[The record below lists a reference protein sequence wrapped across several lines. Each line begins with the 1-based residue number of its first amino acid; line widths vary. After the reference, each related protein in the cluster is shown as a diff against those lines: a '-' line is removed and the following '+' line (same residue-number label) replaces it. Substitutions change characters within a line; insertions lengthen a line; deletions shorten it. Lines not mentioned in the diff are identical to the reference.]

1 MGPSVVS
8 STYTMPGHIKKS
20 EGEDPD
26 PSPWLIVSPEL
37 KEKLK
42 SKPYD
47 PKKSCWVPEK
57 ATGGYLEGLIESTD
71 GDKVTVQILTTKEKK
86 VFKKDQVGQ
95 VNPPKFDCCDDMSGL
110 TYLNDAC
117 VLWNSVVR
125 YKNEL
130 IYTYSGLFC
139 IAINPY
145 KRFPIY
151 TLRSMEIYMGK
162 RRSECPP
169 HIFGVAEGS
178 FQGMINAGK
187 NQSILITGESGAGKT
202 ENTKKVISYFACIG
216 ASGKKKEG
224 EPGLEDK
231 IVQTNPVLEAWGN
244 AKTVRNDN
252 SSRFG
257 KFIRIWFNQAGKLSG
272 ADMVVYLL
280 EKSRLT
286 FQAELERCYHSFY
299 NIMSDQ
305 VPDLKEKC
313 CLSDNIYDYW
323 WVSQGKVTVDSI
335 DDKEDMGFAHDA
347 YRILGFTEDETYNI
361 YRLTAVVM
369 HMGNM
374 TKDFVPVGKEEQAE
388 IKDDTNAQKVASLC
402 GIDSEWMI
410 TYFCKPKLKVG
421 TEWVSKGQ
429 SCTGASNSVGGIGR
443 KIYELVFRFITDK
456 CNLTLLDPTMKKVQ
470 YIGCLDIAGFETFD
484 YNGFEQICIN
494 FVNEKLQQF
503 FNQHMFTLEQEE
515 YVREGIEWAN
525 VDFGMDLQVCITMF
539 EKPMGLLA
547 IWEEESLFPKA
558 TDETFRGKLMDN
570 LLGNPACQNFQKP
583 DPRAPDKN
591 AHFGVSHYAAMVSY
605 NITGWL
611 EKNKDPLNDTVVQL
625 MKDGSNA
632 LLVECFIDHPGQPTE
647 VKKDAGGGGKKKG
660 GGKTVTSFFKSQL
673 DDLMKVLYSTDPSFI
688 RCVVPNTHKQPGG
701 VQPELIMHQYQCNG
715 VLAGIAICRL
725 GFPNK
730 LMYPDFKARY
740 NILAANAVA
749 RAKND
754 KAAAGAVFEAI
765 KLDKEKWRLGHTKVF
780 FRAGI
785 LGFMEETREDKIGSV
800 LAMLQAQARGKAS
813 RLVFKKMQDQK
824 LALYCLQRTIRN
836 WRIGKTWL
844 WWSLWLAVKPN
855 LKCTKFAQ
863 YKQEYEEKIA
873 IAEANIDKA
882 VEECNKVIAVH
893 DTLMAQ
899 KNEYVLALQS
909 GGSAVQDIVDKT
921 NRIEAMKNDLQKQV
935 DELNARIKGEKEEK
949 NLIGQAQSKVNAQKG
964 QLGEEIKT
972 LEGRLGAAESD
983 RADKDDQIRTCKEEI
998 EHQNDMISKL
1008 GREKKGAQE
1017 SRQKTEEDIQTMED
1031 RCNHLSRVKAKLEQS
1046 LDEAEDS
1053 LEREKKSKGDVDKLK
1068 RKVEGDLKLTQETVS
1083 DLERMKAELTQSVQR
1098 KEKEAAAIGA
1108 KIEDEATLGSKYSKQ
1123 TKELQSRLEELDEEL
1138 SIERG
1143 NRAKAEKSRAMLKK
1157 DLEDLGSRLE
1167 EAGANTATQVE
1178 LNKKRE
1184 AELARLKGELEEL
1197 NIAHEG
1203 TLAALRMKHNNTM
1216 SELGEQIDGI
1226 NGNKLKAEK
1235 DKAGM
1240 ERDLQEARSNLEDV
1254 VRAKA
1259 EMDKNGKLLQ
1269 GSIADSHQKLDELA
1283 RALNEADS
1291 QKKRLDVEKQDL
1303 ERQIEEGEAAMASL
1317 NKNKISL
1324 TTQLED
1330 TKRMADSEARDR
1342 SAMLTKYKHMSTELE
1357 GVKEKI
1363 DDEHMRKSDA
1373 MKQLSKAQAEIQ
1385 LWRSRYETEGL
1396 GRVDELEMARNKLQA
1411 RIAEAEETVDSM
1423 QSKIANAEKSKSR
1436 MQTDL
1441 EDISMEYER
1450 VHAAAIITEKRGRN
1464 FDKVISEWKSKADDV
1479 SAEVDAS
1486 QKECRNFNSELFRL
1500 RAAHEETVEQ
1510 LDVVKRE
1517 NKNLA
1522 DEIKDLLDQLGDGG
1536 RSIHELDKQRRRL
1549 EVEKEELQAA
1559 LEEAEATL
1567 EMEENRVLRS
1577 QLELANVRQEI
1588 DRRVAEKEEEFNNT
1602 RKNHS
1607 RAMESL
1613 GASIEAEQRAKGEG
1627 LRIKKQLEGEIN
1639 ELEIGLDHAN
1649 KANSE
1654 GLKSIK
1660 RYQTQLRET
1669 IQAFEDEARSKAQI
1683 VEQVGISERKSAA
1696 LSGEVEESK
1705 ALLDGASRAI
1715 RQLQNDISDARG
1727 AVNNMQTINGRDMT
1741 SKRQLE
1747 SSIHTLQA
1755 EVDGMLVAAKN
1766 GEEKAKKAMVDAA
1779 RLADELRAE
1788 QEHVSALSTGKNSL
1802 NNALGELE
1810 GRLSDAENAALKGGK
1825 TAMAKLEGK
1834 IRELEAELASTQSR
1848 TGEAS
1853 KAFQRAERKA
1863 KELSFAQGEDKKN
1876 QDRMSELASKLQGKI
1891 KTYKQQIEEAEEIAA
1906 LNLAKFRKAQQE
1918 LEETEERAELAMV
1931 L

>member
-1 MGPSVVS
+1 
-8 STYTMPGHIKKS
+8 MPGHMVGKS
-20 EGEDPD
+20 DGPDPD
-26 PSPWLIVSPEL
+26 PDPWLVVSYDL
-37 KEKLK
+37 RKKLN

-47 PKKSCWVPEK
+47 PKKSCWVPDK
-57 ATGGYLEGLIESTD
+57 ATHGYDEGLIESTD
-71 GDKVTVQILTTKEKK
+71 GDKVQVKLLKDGSSKT
-86 VFKKDQVGQ
+86 FKKDQVGQ
-95 VNPPKFDCCDDMSGL
+95 VNPPKFDCQDDMSGL

-151 TLRSMEIYMGK
+151 TQRTMEIYIGK

-178 FQGMINAGK
+178 YQGMMNLQK

-202 ENTKKVISYFACIG
+202 ENTKKVISYFASIG
-216 ASGKKKEG
+216 ATGKKKEG
-224 EPGLEDK
+224 EIGLEDK
-231 IVQTNPVLEAWGN
+231 IVNTNPVLEAWGN

-257 KFIRIWFNQAGKLSG
+257 KFIRIWFNAAGKLSG
-272 ADMVVYLL
+272 ADMVIYLL

-305 VPDLKEKC
+305 VPDIKEKC
-313 CLSDNIYDYW
+313 FLSDDIYDYW
-323 WVSQGKVTVDSI
+323 WVSQGKTTVPSI
-335 DDKEDMGFAHDA
+335 DDKEDMMFAHEA
-347 YRILGFTEDETYNI
+347 YSILGFSEEETYNI

-402 GIDSEWMI
+402 GIDCEWMVN
-410 TYFCKPKLKVG
+410 YFCKPKLKVG

-429 SCTGASNSVGGIGR
+429 TCSGAANSVGGIGR
-443 KIYELVFRFITDK
+443 KVYELVFRFITDK

-470 YIGCLDIAGFETFD
+470 YIGCLDIAGFEIFD

-515 YVREGIEWAN
+515 YVKEGIEWAN

-570 LLGNPACQNFQKP
+570 LLGKPGCGNFQKP

-605 NITGWL
+605 NLTGWL
-611 EKNKDPLNDTVVQL
+611 EKNKDPLNDTVVEL
-625 MKDGSNA
+625 MKNGSNK
-632 LLVECFIDHPGQPTE
+632 LLVECFLDHPGQPLE
-647 VKKDAGGGGKKKG
+647 AKKDAGGGGKKKG

-730 LMYPDFKARY
+730 MLYPDFKARY
-740 NILAANAVA
+740 NIMAAGAVA
-749 RAKND
+749 KAKND
-754 KAAAGAVFEAI
+754 KSAAGAVMDVI
-765 KLDKEKWRLGHTKVF
+765 KLDKEKFRLGHTKVF

-785 LGFMEETREDKIGSV
+785 LGFMEEVREDKIGSV
-800 LAMLQAQARGKAS
+800 LALLQAQARGKAS
-813 RLVFKKMQDQK
+813 RITFKKMQDQK

-836 WRIGKTWL
+836 FRIGKTWL
-844 WWSLWLAVKPN
+844 WWQLWLAIKPN

-863 YKQEYEEKIA
+863 YKAEYEEKIA
-873 IAEANIDKA
+873 IAEAHIGKA
-882 VEECNKVIAVH
+882 LEDREKVTAVH
-893 DTLMAQ
+893 NTLLAQ
-899 KNEYVLALQS
+899 KNELVLALQS
-909 GGSAVQDIVDKT
+909 GGSAVQEIIDKT
-921 NRIEAMKNDLQKQV
+921 VRVEAMAADVQKQV
-935 DELNARIKGEKEEK
+935 DEVNARIKGEKEEK

-964 QLGEEIKT
+964 ALGEEIKA
-972 LEGRLGAAESD
+972 LEGRLSAAESD

-1053 LEREKKSKGDVDKLK
+1053 LEREKKSKGDVEKLK

-1138 SIERG
+1138 SIERN

-1226 NGNKLKAEK
+1226 NGNKMKAEK

-1240 ERDLQEARSNLEDV
+1240 ERDLQEARANLEDA

-1269 GSIADSHQKLDELA
+1269 GSIVDSHQKLDELA

-1303 ERQIEEGEAAMASL
+1303 ERQIEEGEAAMANL

-1330 TKRMADSEARDR
+1330 TKRLGDAEARDR
-1342 SAMLTKYKHMSTELE
+1342 SAMLSKFKNLSTELE
-1357 GVKEKI
+1357 NLRERI
-1363 DDEHMRKSDA
+1363 DDEHQRKSDA
-1373 MKQLSKAQAEIQ
+1373 LKALSKAQAEIQ

-1396 GRVDELEMARNKLQA
+1396 GRVDELESSRNKLQA
-1411 RIAEAEETVDSM
+1411 RIAEAEETVDSL
-1423 QSKIANAEKSKSR
+1423 QQKIANAEKSKGR
-1436 MQTDL
+1436 MQSDL
-1441 EDISMEYER
+1441 EEISMEYER
-1450 VHAAAIITEKRGRN
+1450 THAAAIITEKRGRN
-1464 FDKVISEWKSKADDV
+1464 FDKVVGEWKSKADDV
-1479 SAEVDAS
+1479 AAEVEAS
-1486 QKECRNFNSELFRL
+1486 QKECRNYNSELFRL
-1500 RAAHEETVEQ
+1500 KAAHDETMEQ

-1559 LEEAEATL
+1559 LEEAEAAL
-1567 EMEENRVLRS
+1567 EQEENKVLRA
-1577 QLELANVRQEI
+1577 QLELGQVRQEI
-1588 DRRVAEKEEEFNNT
+1588 DRKIQEKEEEFDNT
-1602 RKNHS
+1602 RKNHQ
-1607 RAMESL
+1607 RAMDSL
-1613 GASIEAEQRAKGEG
+1613 GASLEAEQRAKSEA
-1627 LRIKKQLEGEIN
+1627 LRIKKKLESDIN
-1639 ELEIGLDHAN
+1639 ELEIALDHAN

-1654 GLKSIK
+1654 GQKAIK
-1660 RYQTQLRET
+1660 RYQGTLRDT
-1669 IQAFEDEARSKAQI
+1669 IQGYEDEARSRQQ
-1683 VEQVGISERKSAA
+1683 VMEQVGISERKANA
-1696 LSGEVEESK
+1696 LSGEVEESR
-1705 ALLDGASRAI
+1705 ALLDSAERA
-1715 RQLQNDISDARG
+1715 
-1727 AVNNMQTINGRDMT
+1727 
-1741 SKRQLE
+1741 KRQLDSELADARNAVNEMGVINSRAMHDKRNVE
-1747 SSIHTLQA
+1747 SLIHTLQA
-1755 EVDGMLVAAKN
+1755 EIDDALAQAKN
-1766 GEEKAKKAMVDAA
+1766 SEEKSKRAMVDAA
-1779 RLADELRAE
+1779 RLADELRSEQDHANAE
-1788 QEHVSALSTGKNSL
+1788 GRGKRSLDTQLS
-1802 NNALGELE
+1802 ELE
-1810 GRLSDAENAALKGGK
+1810 NRLAEAEAAAMKGGK
-1825 TAMAKLEGK
+1825 AAMSKLEMK
-1834 IRELEAELASTQSR
+1834 IRELEVELGGVQSR
-1848 TGEAS
+1848 TQENY
-1853 KAFQRAERKA
+1853 KAFQRAERRI
-1863 KELSFAQGEDKKN
+1863 KELQFQQDEDKKN
-1876 QDRMSELASKLQGKI
+1876 QDRMSDLAQKLQAKI

-1906 LNLAKFRKAQQE
+1906 LNLAKYRKAQQE
-1918 LEETEERAELAMV
+1918 LEETEERSKLAEAQITTFSSY
-1931 L
+1931 